1 MFIKTRIKILNM
13 FQVFKV
19 KKMGVLLMVLSCVV
33 IGVFGQLAMKK
44 GMNIIGIISLKDL
57 FSSKIFS
64 IIFQKYVFLGIVLY
78 MLATMLWLVAL
89 SQEELSF
96 VYPLIGIGYV
106 LTAILAWLFFGESL
120 TFFRFFGILLICGGI
135 FLVVLKI

>member
-1 MFIKTRIKILNM
+1 M
-13 FQVFKV
+13 FQVLKV
-19 KKMGVLLMVLSCVV
+19 KKMSVLVLVFSCVA
-33 IGVFGQLAMKK
+33 IGVFGQLAMKR
-44 GMNIIGIISLKDL
+44 GMNLVGVIGLKDL
-57 FSSKIFS
+57 LSSKIFS
-64 IIFQKYVFLGIVLY
+64 IIFQKYVFLGIILY
-78 MLATMLWLVAL
+78 ILASMLWLVVL

-120 TFFRFFGILLICGGI
+120 TLFRFFGILLIFGGV